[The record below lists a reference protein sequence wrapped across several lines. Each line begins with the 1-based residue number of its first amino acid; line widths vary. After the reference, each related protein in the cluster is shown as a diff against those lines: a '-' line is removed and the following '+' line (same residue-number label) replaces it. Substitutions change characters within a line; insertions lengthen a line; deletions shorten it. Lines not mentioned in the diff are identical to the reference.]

1 MKLFLNPFLQKRKSI
16 LFLQDS
22 TCVQQT
28 EFLKEVDKNI
38 NSARPLSRT
47 FMKLNLVALLL
58 GLGFSQ
64 VNASTYAQQI
74 TLKRQK
80 SNLETILK
88 DLEKQ
93 SGYTFF
99 YKKSDVLAVKAL
111 DIDIKDI
118 PLELAL
124 NTVLRSNNFS
134 YDYFDKTIVIKKN
147 PILTRQS
154 NIRDVEKLA
163 PVSRQDLQQTYIRG
177 KVVGENGRPLAGVTV
192 AIKNNPKLAVATN
205 EKGEYSLPVSA
216 HNKEIVFSIVGYKS
230 FTQKVSVDAAEPLIK
245 LELLQ
250 GELEEVVVT
259 TGIFKKEDKSFTG
272 ASRTVT
278 TKELRQYG
286 SRNLV
291 TSLRNI
297 DPSFNIIDN
306 NLFGND
312 PNRLPE
318 VQLRGNSS
326 IPNVNEVQ
334 SETNSQLNT
343 PLIVL
348 DGFQSSLQTLIDI
361 NENDVESITILKD
374 AAATALYGSRGANGV
389 IVITT
394 KLPKPGKLRISFGS
408 ELKVEAPDLSGYS
421 LLKSREKLELERMTG
436 LYGMNNGL
444 TNLSKERYYNFLLNE
459 VNSGVETD
467 WMAIPIRTS
476 YALRS
481 NLRLEGGDGQF
492 RYAATIQKNNTAGVM
507 KGSSRN
513 TLNGAITLAY
523 TYKDIIF
530 RNFLTINN
538 VKNTESP
545 YGTFD
550 DYVKLNPYWRPYD
563 ANGNVNK
570 YLGDPGNSD
579 YYGVWSNLHV
589 SPFYNASLKTF
600 DKGDETTITNQTAI
614 EWSIKQGLRLM
625 GKFSFTKKNKQSDAF
640 RPADHTQFATYEGDD
655 VFRKGDYNFGINNG
669 MKYEGAVNLSYN
681 KRFNGKH
688 QVFVGGEANVFQ
700 ESRTGYRFRV
710 EGFPNANLDF
720 PSMALQYQKD
730 GKPSGSEYFYRTI
743 GFVGNANYN
752 YDDRYFIDGTF
763 RMDGSSQFGS
773 EKRFA
778 PFWSAGLGWNLHE
791 ESFFNKDGLVDRF
804 KLRGSVG
811 TSGSTKFSTYQALTT
826 YAYYTDDRYYNWTGS
841 YLLGMGNPNLKWQQV
856 MKYNIGADVDLFN
869 KYVLLQA
876 NYYMEDTKDLVS
888 SINTP
893 ASNGFDY
900 YTANVGKLRNKGFEL
915 YATVY
920 LMKNPEK
927 VTWAIS
933 GTILHN
939 KNKVVETS
947 QALKDAQ
954 KVLRD
959 NPNEPKQMYI
969 EGYSSNAIW
978 VVPSLGID
986 PSTGKELYLSAD
998 GTPTYTWSPNDVA
1011 AIGNTDPKVWGNFNT
1026 MLRYKGF
1033 TFNASLGYKF
1043 GGQAYNRTL
1052 VDRVETS
1059 DYKFNVD
1066 ERVFTGR
1073 WKSPGD
1079 YAPFKGL
1086 DNTKATYKTS
1096 RFVQNENSIYARSFN
1111 FQYDFRYANWVKQ
1124 IGFEN
1129 INIGMDVTDPF
1140 VVSSIRQE
1148 RGTSYPFSRQF
1159 TFSINAT
1166 F

>member
-28 EFLKEVDKNI
+28 ELLKEVDKKI
-38 NSARPLSRT
+38 NSARPLPRT
-47 FMKLNLVALLL
+47 FMKLNLVVLLL

-64 VNASTYAQQI
+64 VNASSYAQQI
-74 TLKRQK
+74 TLKREK

-99 YKKSDVLAVKAL
+99 YKKSDVSAVKSL
-111 DIDIKDI
+111 DIDLKDI
-118 PLELAL
+118 SLDRAL
-124 NTVLRSNNFS
+124 NKVLRSNNFS

-147 PILTRQS
+147 QGLAKQIAHRPVLLTES
-154 NIRDVEKLA
+154 VVTKEI
-163 PVSRQDLQQTYIRG
+163 QQNYIRG
-177 KVVGENGRPLAGVTV
+177 KVVDDAGKPLAGVTV
-192 AIKNNPKLAVATN
+192 SLNGSPKYAVATN
-205 EKGEYSLPVSA
+205 DKGEYTLPISA
-216 HNKEIVFSIVGYKS
+216 SNQEIVFSLIGFKTY
-230 FTQKVSVDAAEPLIK
+230 TQKAIPSNDIQIIK
-245 LELLQ
+245 LHAVQ
-250 GELEEVVVT
+250 GELEEVIVT

-297 DPSFNIIDN
+297 DPSFNIIEN

-326 IPNVNEVQ
+326 IPNVNEIQ
-334 SETNSQLNT
+334 SESSSQLNT

-348 DGFQSSLQTLIDI
+348 DGFQSSLQALIDI
-361 NENDVESITILKD
+361 NENDVASITILKD

-394 KLPKPGKLRISFGS
+394 KLPQPGKLRISFGS
-408 ELKVEAPDLSGYS
+408 ELKVEAPDLNGYN
-421 LLKSREKLELERMTG
+421 LLKSKDKLELERRAG
-436 LYGMNNGL
+436 IYNSPNASSDIPL
-444 TNLSKERYYNFLLNE
+444 KRYYNFFLDEIN
-459 VNSGVETD
+459 NGVETD
-467 WMAIPIRTS
+467 WLAIPLRTS

-492 RYAATIQKNNTAGVM
+492 RYSAGIQNNNTAGVM

-513 TLNGAITLAY
+513 TLNGSITLSYAY
-523 TYKDIIF
+523 KNLIF
-530 RNFLTINN
+530 RNYLNINN
-538 VKNTESP
+538 IKSAVSP
-545 YGTFD
+545 YGEFS

-563 ANGNVNK
+563 SDGNVNK
-570 YLGDPGNSD
+570 FLGDPGTTD
-579 YYGVWSNLHV
+579 YMGVWTNLPT
-589 SPFYNASLKTF
+589 SPLYNATLSSF
-600 DKGDETTITNQTAI
+600 NKGEQTDITNQTAI
-614 EWSIKQGLRLM
+614 EWTLKEGLRLM
-625 GKFSFTKKNKQSDAF
+625 GKFSFTKSNKQTDVF
-640 RPADHTQFATYEGDD
+640 RPSEHTAFSNYTGDD
-655 VFRKGDYNFGINNG
+655 VFRKGDYNLKLNNG
-669 MKYEGAVNLSYN
+669 MKYEGAINLSYN
-681 KRFNGKH
+681 KRIKEKH
-688 QVFVGGEANVFQ
+688 QIFVGAEANVYQDNTSSYGF
-700 ESRTGYRFRV
+700 V
-710 EGFPNANLDF
+710 AEGFPNANLDF
-720 PSMALQYQKD
+720 PSMALQYAKG
-730 GKPSGSEYFYRTI
+730 GKPTGDEYFYRTI

-752 YDDRYFIDGTF
+752 YDNRYFVDGTL
-763 RMDGSSQFGS
+763 RLDGSSQFGAD
-773 EKRFA
+773 KRFA
-778 PFWSAGLGWNLHE
+778 PFWSLGMGWNLHE
-791 ESFFNKDGLVDRF
+791 ENFFNKDGVVDRF
-804 KLRGSVG
+804 KLRGSMG
-811 TSGSTKFSTYQALTT
+811 TSGSTKFNTYQALTT
-826 YAYYTDDRYYNWTGS
+826 YGYYTDNRYYNWNGS
-841 YLLGMGNPNLKWQQV
+841 YLMGLGNADLKWQQV
-856 MKYNIGADVDLFN
+856 LKYNIGTDIDLFN

-888 SINTP
+888 SVNTP
-893 ASNGFDY
+893 ASSGVGY
-900 YTANVGKLRNKGFEL
+900 YTANVGKVRNKGFEL

-920 LMKNPEK
+920 LMKDVEK

-933 GTILHN
+933 GTVLHN

-954 KVLRD
+954 KVIQGELY
-959 NPNEPKQMYI
+959 NANKMYV

-998 GTPTYTWSPNDVA
+998 GTPTYTWLSNDVA
-1011 AIGNTDPKVWGNFNT
+1011 AVGSTDPKVWGSFNS
-1026 MLRYKGF
+1026 MVRYKGF
-1033 TFNASLGYKF
+1033 TFNAAFGYKF
-1043 GGQAYNRTL
+1043 GGQSYNKTL
-1052 VDRVETS
+1052 ADRVEVS
-1059 DYKFNVD
+1059 EYKYNVD

-1073 WKSPGD
+1073 WQQPGD
-1079 YAPFKGL
+1079 YAAFKGL
-1086 DNTKATYKTS
+1086 LNGKPTYKTS
-1096 RFVQNENSIYARSFN
+1096 RFVQDEKTIYARSFN
-1111 FQYDFRYANWVKQ
+1111 FQYDFRYAKWVKQ

-1129 INIGMDVTDPF
+1129 VNIGVDVTDPF
-1140 VVSSIRQE
+1140 VASSIRQE
-1148 RGTSYPFSRQF
+1148 RGTTYPFSRQF